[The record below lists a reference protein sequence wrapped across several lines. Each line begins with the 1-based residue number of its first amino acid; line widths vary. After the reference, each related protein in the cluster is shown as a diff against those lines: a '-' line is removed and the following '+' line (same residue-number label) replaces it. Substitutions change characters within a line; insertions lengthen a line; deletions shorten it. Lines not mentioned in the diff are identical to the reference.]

1 MFPILLKGG
10 AVLALSLVAAQAAA
24 EPQRIPATLPGVLQW
39 TLQHHPE
46 LRRMDAVRQAQSGYA
61 DTAEFGPPLT
71 LQTEVENVA
80 GNGEFAGA
88 DRLETTIS
96 LAGVLEWGGK
106 PMLRRTEALSRA
118 EVERVE
124 LDQQRRD
131 LLADAATRF
140 VELARAEADARLLRD
155 AVVVAEQTAEA
166 SDQRQR
172 AGAASAADAQ
182 RASLALAA
190 ARLRASQAQ
199 TRRRGAAQALAI
211 VVGTPNRGVT
221 TTRMDWTRLPAP
233 PARSRLLES
242 ARHAPLVRLATA
254 DRDLALA
261 RVRLAASQAR
271 GDLQWSVGVRDDRG
285 SGDQALVLGLGLPLG
300 SARRSAPAQAS
311 AQAQAEA
318 THWAQQTARLSAQ
331 ALVTTAWAELDAL
344 HQAFEQIRD
353 ALEPQSEAV
362 LRATAEGYRQG
373 RYSLLELTTAQQE
386 RLAWQQR
393 RIAVAT
399 EYHQTRIELE
409 RLLGRSLDQEIAG

>member
-271 GDLQWSVGVRDDRG
+271 GDLQWSVGCATTGAAVI
-285 SGDQALVLGLGLPLG
+285 
-300 SARRSAPAQAS
+300 RR
-311 AQAQAEA
+311 
-318 THWAQQTARLSAQ
+318 WCW
-331 ALVTTAWAELDAL
+331 AWACRWA
-344 HQAFEQIRD
+344 A
-353 ALEPQSEAV
+353 PAV
-362 LRATAEGYRQG
+362 LRRHRQALRRRLRLRTGRSKRPGSVPRRWSRPPGPSWMPCTRLSSRFGMRWNRSPRLSSARPPKATARGD
-373 RYSLLELTTAQQE
+373 TAC
-386 RLAWQQR
+386 
-393 RIAVAT
+393 
-399 EYHQTRIELE
+399 
-409 RLLGRSLDQEIAG
+409 SN

>member
-1 MFPILLKGG
+1 
-10 AVLALSLVAAQAAA
+10 
-24 EPQRIPATLPGVLQW
+24 
-39 TLQHHPE
+39 
-46 LRRMDAVRQAQSGYA
+46 
-61 DTAEFGPPLT
+61 
-71 LQTEVENVA
+71 
-80 GNGEFAGA
+80 
-88 DRLETTIS
+88 
-96 LAGVLEWGGK
+96 
-106 PMLRRTEALSRA
+106 
-118 EVERVE
+118 
-124 LDQQRRD
+124 
-131 LLADAATRF
+131 
-140 VELARAEADARLLRD
+140 
-155 AVVVAEQTAEA
+155 
-166 SDQRQR
+166 
-172 AGAASAADAQ
+172 
-182 RASLALAA
+182 
-190 ARLRASQAQ
+190 
-199 TRRRGAAQALAI
+199 
-211 VVGTPNRGVT
+211 
-221 TTRMDWTRLPAP
+221 MDWTRLPAP